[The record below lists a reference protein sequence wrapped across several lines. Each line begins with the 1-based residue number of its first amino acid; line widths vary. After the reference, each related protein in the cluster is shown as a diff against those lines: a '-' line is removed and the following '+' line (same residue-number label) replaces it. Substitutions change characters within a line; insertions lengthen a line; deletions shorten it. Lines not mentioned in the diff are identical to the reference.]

1 MHPEK
6 YSVRGVKGG
15 KEKMGYEYRRNE
27 AIIRSK
33 TREFFGVG
41 TVVTA
46 TSYLVPVVDFMLI
59 GILLGADAVAAAGLG
74 DSFVDIAELPGF
86 VLSAGGPV
94 AAGILL
100 GRRKRRLADGAFTLS
115 FLLALIGGLL
125 GWCLLPFCGYF
136 SGILSN
142 NGAITDDVARYAFF
156 TLLSTPFV
164 GVNLILSGFAIVDN
178 RSKLAMGSVIAA
190 NGVNI
195 ILDVVFMKFLRMGV
209 AGAAAASLLGNAA
222 GILVALPYLFS
233 KKRTFRFV
241 LRREDIREA
250 WRELVSSSSSFA
262 TDKISRIISG
272 LIVNLLLMYFV
283 GNMGV
288 ALYAV
293 YGQLRSILRILAGGA
308 LQTISTLG
316 GMLYGERDF
325 YGLQR
330 MFSLLAKYTYAI
342 VAVIVAGLFVFSA
355 AFLNS
360 YGMTP
365 DADTVMAFRIM
376 LFSLPLLWLNDLL
389 ARFYTSVQRQR
400 LSVLLLT
407 LQNVVFKIL
416 VLLLCVAAISQLHWS
431 SIPAVACWCLSVE
444 LLTPVATLLWEK
456 RTYHNMAILGLEDQT
471 ERTCHTFSI
480 TGERENVADIH
491 REIEQFCRQNGIPHN
506 KGVFLAIALEE
517 AVLNII
523 GHNDHVDMI
532 DICLLLEEGDL
543 IVRIR
548 DNGAPFDPL
557 AFVDDG
563 DILQENNISLLER
576 LTDQKAYTRIMN
588 MNNTVLSIRL
598 EAAENDGAND
608 GTC

>member
-59 GILLGADAVAAAGLG
+59 GVLLGADAVAAAGLG

-115 FLLALIGGLL
+115 FLLALVGGLFA
-125 GWCLLPFCGYF
+125 WCLLPFCGYF

-241 LRREDIREA
+241 LRRGDIREA
-250 WRELVSSSSSFA
+250 WRELASSSSSFA

-272 LIVNLLLMYFV
+272 LIINLLLMYFV

-316 GMLYGERDF
+316 GILYGERDF

-330 MFSLLAKYTYAI
+330 MFSFLAKYTYTI

-416 VLLLCVAAISQLHWS
+416 LLLLCVAAISQLHWS

-588 MNNTVLSIRL
+588 MNNTVLSIKL
-598 EAAENDGAND
+598 EGAQNE
-608 GTC
+608 

>member
-1 MHPEK
+1 
-6 YSVRGVKGG
+6 
-15 KEKMGYEYRRNE
+15 
-27 AIIRSK
+27 
-33 TREFFGVG
+33 
-41 TVVTA
+41 
-46 TSYLVPVVDFMLI
+46 
-59 GILLGADAVAAAGLG
+59 
-74 DSFVDIAELPGF
+74 
-86 VLSAGGPV
+86 
-94 AAGILL
+94 
-100 GRRKRRLADGAFTLS
+100 
-115 FLLALIGGLL
+115 
-125 GWCLLPFCGYF
+125 
-136 SGILSN
+136 
-142 NGAITDDVARYAFF
+142 
-156 TLLSTPFV
+156 
-164 GVNLILSGFAIVDN
+164 
-178 RSKLAMGSVIAA
+178 
-190 NGVNI
+190 
-195 ILDVVFMKFLRMGV
+195 
-209 AGAAAASLLGNAA
+209 
-222 GILVALPYLFS
+222 
-233 KKRTFRFV
+233 
-241 LRREDIREA
+241 
-250 WRELVSSSSSFA
+250 
-262 TDKISRIISG
+262 
-272 LIVNLLLMYFV
+272 MYFV

-365 DADTVMAFRIM
+365 NADTVMAFRIM
-376 LFSLPLLWLNDLL
+376 LFSLPFLWLNDLL

-416 VLLLCVAAISQLHWS
+416 FLLLCVAAISRLHWS

-480 TGERENVADIH
+480 TGKRENVADIH

-588 MNNTVLSIRL
+588 MNNTVLSIKL
-598 EAAENDGAND
+598 EGAQNE
-608 GTC
+608 

>member
-250 WRELVSSSSSFA
+250 WRELASSSSSFA

-330 MFSLLAKYTYAI
+330 MFALLAKYTYAI

-376 LFSLPLLWLNDLL
+376 LFSLPFLWLNDLL

-416 VLLLCVAAISQLHWS
+416 LLLLCVAAISQLHWS

-456 RTYHNMAILGLEDQT
+456 RTYHNIAILGLEDQT

-588 MNNTVLSIRL
+588 MNNTVLSIKL
-598 EAAENDGAND
+598 EGAQNE
-608 GTC
+608 

>member
-125 GWCLLPFCGYF
+125 AWCLLPFCGYF

-233 KKRTFRFV
+233 QKRTFRFV

-250 WRELVSSSSSFA
+250 WRELASSSSSFA

-400 LSVLLLT
+400 LSVRLLT

-416 VLLLCVAAISQLHWS
+416 FLLLCVAAISQLHWS

-588 MNNTVLSIRL
+588 MNNTVLSIKL
-598 EAAENDGAND
+598 EGAQNE
-608 GTC
+608 

>member
-416 VLLLCVAAISQLHWS
+416 FLLLCVATISQLHWS

-588 MNNTVLSIRL
+588 MNNTVLSIKL
-598 EAAENDGAND
+598 EGAQNE
-608 GTC
+608 